1 MLLDKILKRGKYKR
15 NVYETDFETI
25 SYKHKGK
32 RIKYYDIEYSLEVN
46 VRYKYT
52 SESSE
57 SDRKPRKGKYKPYE

>member
-15 NVYETDFETI
+15 NVYETDSETI

-32 RIKYYDIEYSLEVN
+32 RIKYSDIEYSSEVN

-57 SDRKPRKGKYKPYE
+57 SERKPRKGFT